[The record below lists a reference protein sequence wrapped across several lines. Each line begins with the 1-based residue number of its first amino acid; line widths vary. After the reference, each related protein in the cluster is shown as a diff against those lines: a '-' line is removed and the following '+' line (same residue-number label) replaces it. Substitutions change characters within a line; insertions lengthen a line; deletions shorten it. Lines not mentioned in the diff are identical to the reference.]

1 MLIMKCNKDILNR
14 VKRLQGQLNGILNM
28 MEEERD
34 CKQIL
39 TQLSA
44 VRSSIE
50 RVISLTATENLL
62 SELSENDVDS
72 ESVQAA
78 IDLLVKIK

>member
-1 MLIMKCNKDILNR
+1 MKCNKDILNR

-44 VRSSIE
+44 VRSSID